1 MVDNKKVMGR
11 NITNQMIQN
20 HVNATDV
27 CKALDIKH
35 NTFSDWVNA
44 KTYPRIDQIERLANY
59 FNIPKFMLVE
69 DIQTLKIHTEAEER
83 LLDAF
88 RNASEDTK
96 QAVRAVLGIEKE

>member
-96 QAVRAVLGIEKE
+96 QAVRAVLGIRKE